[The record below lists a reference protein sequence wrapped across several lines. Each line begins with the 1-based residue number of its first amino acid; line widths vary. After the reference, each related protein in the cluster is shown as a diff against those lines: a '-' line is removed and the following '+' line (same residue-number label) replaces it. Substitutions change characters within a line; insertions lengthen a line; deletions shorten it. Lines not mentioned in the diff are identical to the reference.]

1 MMFNINDIKNGMT
14 IKYEGVIYQV
24 VDFQHVKPGKGSAF
38 VKTKLKNLRA
48 GTTQEITFNA
58 GIKMEKADVR
68 KNQLSY
74 LYNAGDNY
82 VFMDLN
88 TYDQL
93 EIPSKLIE
101 DQIKFLKEGMEV
113 ESITIEGEVV
123 GITLPEK
130 VSYKV
135 ISAPDAVKGN
145 TTSGAQK
152 DITIETGY
160 ELKAPLF
167 ISEVVPNKFTPFIFT
182 VVLKFGL
189 FIGDSGSL
197 YFGFLYEP
205 NFL

>member
-38 VKTKLKNLRA
+38 IKTKLKNLRA

-74 LYNAGDNY
+74 LYAAGDNY
-82 VFMDLN
+82 VFMDMN
-88 TYDQL
+88 TYDQFEL
-93 EIPSKLIE
+93 SSDVIG
-101 DQIKFLKEGMEV
+101 DNAKFLKEGMEV
-113 ESITIEGEVV
+113 ESLTIEGEII
-123 GITLPEK
+123 GIDLPEK
-130 VSYKV
+130 VTYKV

-160 ELKAPLF
+160 TLKAPLF
-167 ISEVVPNKFTPFIFT
+167 ISEGDNVVVTTRDGK
-182 VVLKFGL
+182 
-189 FIGDSGSL
+189 
-197 YFGFLYEP
+197 YFSRG
-205 NFL
+205 

>member
-1 MMFNINDIKNGMT
+1 MFNINDIKNGMT

-38 VKTKLKNLRA
+38 VKTKLKNLKA

-68 KNQLSY
+68 KSQLSY

-82 VFMDLN
+82 VFMDNN
-88 TYDQL
+88 TYDQV
-93 EIPSKLIE
+93 EISSKLLE
-101 DQIKFLKEGMEV
+101 NEAKFLKEGMEV
-113 ESITIEGEVV
+113 ESMNIEGEIV

-145 TTSGAQK
+145 TTSSAQK
-152 DITIETGY
+152 DVTIETGY
-160 ELKAPLF
+160 TLKAPLF
-167 ISEVVPNKFTPFIFT
+167 ISEGEEIVITTRDGK
-182 VVLKFGL
+182 
-189 FIGDSGSL
+189 
-197 YFGFLYEP
+197 YFSRG
-205 NFL
+205 

>member
-1 MMFNINDIKNGMT
+1 MFNVNDIKNGMT

-24 VDFQHVKPGKGSAF
+24 VEFQHVKPGKGSAF

-74 LYNAGDNY
+74 LYAAGDNY
-82 VFMDLN
+82 VFMDNN
-88 TYDQL
+88 TYDQIEL
-93 EIPSKLIE
+93 PSSLLKDE
-101 DQIKFLKEGMEV
+101 AKFLKEGMNV
-113 ESITIEGEVV
+113 ESMNIEGEVI

-145 TTSGAQK
+145 TTSTAKK

-160 ELKAPLF
+160 TLKAPLF
-167 ISEVVPNKFTPFIFT
+167 IKEGDDVVITTRDGK
-182 VVLKFGL
+182 
-189 FIGDSGSL
+189 
-197 YFGFLYEP
+197 YFGRG
-205 NFL
+205 

>member
-1 MMFNINDIKNGMT
+1 MYVNINDIKNGMT

-38 VKTKLKNLRA
+38 VKTKLKNLKA

-74 LYNAGDNY
+74 LYAAGDNY

-93 EIPSKLIE
+93 EISSKLIE

-113 ESITIEGEVV
+113 ESMIIEGEVV

-145 TTSGAQK
+145 TTQGAQK

-167 ISEVVPNKFTPFIFT
+167 IKEGDEVVITTRDGK
-182 VVLKFGL
+182 
-189 FIGDSGSL
+189 
-197 YFGFLYEP
+197 YFSKG
-205 NFL
+205 

>member
-1 MMFNINDIKNGMT
+1 MFNINDIKNGMT

-74 LYNAGDNY
+74 LYQAGDNY

-88 TYDQL
+88 TYDQFELPGSLL
-93 EIPSKLIE
+93 EDEK
-101 DQIKFLKEGMEV
+101 KFLKEGLEV
-113 ESITIEGEVV
+113 ESMTIEGEIV

-130 VSYKV
+130 ISYKV
-135 ISAPDAVKGN
+135 ISAPDAVKGK

-152 DITIETGY
+152 DATIETG
-160 ELKAPLF
+160 F
-167 ISEVVPNKFTPFIFT
+167 
-182 VVLKFGL
+182 
-189 FIGDSGSL
+189 
-197 YFGFLYEP
+197 
-205 NFL
+205 

>member
-1 MMFNINDIKNGMT
+1 MFNVNDIKNGMT

-24 VDFQHVKPGKGSAF
+24 VEFQHVKPGKGSAF

-74 LYNAGDNY
+74 LYAAGDNY
-82 VFMDLN
+82 VFMDNN
-88 TYDQL
+88 TYDQIEL
-93 EIPSKLIE
+93 PSSLLKDE
-101 DQIKFLKEGMEV
+101 AKFLKEGMNV
-113 ESITIEGEVV
+113 ESMNIEGEVI
-123 GITLPEK
+123 GITLPEN

-145 TTSGAQK
+145 TTSTAQK

-160 ELKAPLF
+160 TLKAPLF
-167 ISEVVPNKFTPFIFT
+167 IKEGDDVVITTRDGK
-182 VVLKFGL
+182 
-189 FIGDSGSL
+189 
-197 YFGFLYEP
+197 YFGRG
-205 NFL
+205 

>member
-1 MMFNINDIKNGMT
+1 MFNVNDIKNGMT

-24 VDFQHVKPGKGSAF
+24 VEFQHVKPGKGSAF

-68 KNQLSY
+68 RNQLSY
-74 LYNAGDNY
+74 LYAAGDNY
-82 VFMDLN
+82 VFMDNN
-88 TYDQL
+88 TYDQIEL
-93 EIPSKLIE
+93 PSSLLKDE
-101 DQIKFLKEGMEV
+101 AKFLKEGMNV
-113 ESITIEGEVV
+113 ESMNIEGEVI

-145 TTSGAQK
+145 TTSTAQK

-160 ELKAPLF
+160 TLKAPLF
-167 ISEVVPNKFTPFIFT
+167 IKEGDDVVITTRDGK
-182 VVLKFGL
+182 
-189 FIGDSGSL
+189 
-197 YFGFLYEP
+197 YFGRG
-205 NFL
+205 

>member
-1 MMFNINDIKNGMT
+1 MFNVNDIKNGMT

-24 VDFQHVKPGKGSAF
+24 VEFQHVKPGKGSAF
-38 VKTKLKNLRA
+38 VKTKLKNLKA

-74 LYNAGDNY
+74 LYAAGDNY
-82 VFMDLN
+82 VFMDNN

-93 EIPSKLIE
+93 EIPSNLLE
-101 DQIKFLKEGMEV
+101 DESKFLKEGMTV
-113 ESITIEGEVV
+113 ESMVIEGEVI

-130 VSYKV
+130 VSFKV

-145 TTSGAQK
+145 TTSTAQK

-160 ELKAPLF
+160 TLKAPLF
-167 ISEVVPNKFTPFIFT
+167 IKEGDEVVITTRDGK
-182 VVLKFGL
+182 
-189 FIGDSGSL
+189 
-197 YFGFLYEP
+197 YFGRG
-205 NFL
+205 

>member
-1 MMFNINDIKNGMT
+1 MFNVNDIKNGMT

-24 VDFQHVKPGKGSAF
+24 IEFQHVKPGKGSAF

-74 LYNAGDNY
+74 LYAAGDNY
-82 VFMDLN
+82 VFMDNN
-88 TYDQL
+88 TYDQIEL
-93 EIPSKLIE
+93 PSSLLKDE
-101 DQIKFLKEGMEV
+101 AKFLKEGMNV
-113 ESITIEGEVV
+113 ESMNIEGEVI

-145 TTSGAQK
+145 TTSTAQK

-160 ELKAPLF
+160 TLKAPLF
-167 ISEVVPNKFTPFIFT
+167 IKEGDDVVITTRDGK
-182 VVLKFGL
+182 
-189 FIGDSGSL
+189 
-197 YFGFLYEP
+197 YFGRG
-205 NFL
+205 

>member
-1 MMFNINDIKNGMT
+1 MINVNDIKNGMT
-14 IKYEGVIYQV
+14 LKIDNNLFMVI
-24 VDFQHVKPGKGSAF
+24 DFQHVKPGKGSAF
-38 VKTKLKNLRA
+38 VKTKLKNLKA

-74 LYNAGDNY
+74 LYAAGDNY

-93 EIPSKLIE
+93 EIPASLIE

-113 ESITIEGEVV
+113 ESMIIEGEVV

-167 ISEVVPNKFTPFIFT
+167 ISEGDEVVITTRDGK
-182 VVLKFGL
+182 
-189 FIGDSGSL
+189 
-197 YFGFLYEP
+197 YFSKG
-205 NFL
+205 

>member
-1 MMFNINDIKNGMT
+1 MFNINDIKNGMT

-38 VKTKLKNLRA
+38 VKTKLKNLKA

-74 LYNAGDNY
+74 LYAAGDNY

-93 EIPSKLIE
+93 EIPVKLIE

-113 ESITIEGEVV
+113 ESMTIEGEVV

-135 ISAPDAVKGN
+135 INAPDAVKGN
-145 TTSGAQK
+145 TTQGAQK

-160 ELKAPLF
+160 ELQAPLF
-167 ISEVVPNKFTPFIFT
+167 IKEGDEVVITTRDGK
-182 VVLKFGL
+182 
-189 FIGDSGSL
+189 
-197 YFGFLYEP
+197 YFSKG
-205 NFL
+205 

>member
-38 VKTKLKNLRA
+38 VKTKLKNLKA

-68 KNQLSY
+68 KAQLSY
-74 LYNAGDNY
+74 LYAAGSNY

-88 TYDQL
+88 TYDQFEL
-93 EIPSKLIE
+93 PGSLIE
-101 DQIKFLKEGMEV
+101 DSIKFLKEGLEV
-113 ESITIEGEVV
+113 ESLTIEGEIV
-123 GITLPEK
+123 GISLPEK

-135 ISAPDAVKGN
+135 TSAPDAVKGN

-152 DITIETGY
+152 DATIETGY
-160 ELKAPLF
+160 ELKVPLF
-167 ISEVVPNKFTPFIFT
+167 IKE
-182 VVLKFGL
+182 
-189 FIGDSGSL
+189 GDEIIITTRDGK
-197 YFGFLYEP
+197 YFGKA
-205 NFL
+205 

>member
-74 LYNAGDNY
+74 LYAAGDNY

-88 TYDQL
+88 TYDQFEL
-93 EIPSKLIE
+93 PASVIG
-101 DQIKFLKEGMEV
+101 DNVDFLKEGLEV
-113 ESITIEGEVV
+113 ESLTIEGEIV
-123 GITLPEK
+123 GISLPEK
-130 VSYKV
+130 VSFKV
-135 ISAPDAVKGN
+135 VSAPDAVKGN

-152 DITIETGY
+152 DATIETGY
-160 ELKAPLF
+160 ELKVPLF
-167 ISEVVPNKFTPFIFT
+167 IKE
-182 VVLKFGL
+182 
-189 FIGDSGSL
+189 GDEIVITTRDGK
-197 YFGFLYEP
+197 YFGKA
-205 NFL
+205 

>member
-1 MMFNINDIKNGMT
+1 MFNINDIKNGMT

-74 LYNAGDNY
+74 LYAAGDNY

-88 TYDQL
+88 TYDQFEL
-93 EIPSKLIE
+93 SSNIIG
-101 DQIKFLKEGMEV
+101 DDVKFLKEGLEV
-113 ESITIEGEVV
+113 ESLTIEGEIV
-123 GITLPEK
+123 GISLPEK
-130 VSYKV
+130 ISYKV
-135 ISAPDAVKGN
+135 ISALDAVKGN

-152 DITIETGY
+152 DATVETGY
-160 ELKAPLF
+160 ELKVPLF
-167 ISEVVPNKFTPFIFT
+167 IKE
-182 VVLKFGL
+182 
-189 FIGDSGSL
+189 GDEIVITTRDGK
-197 YFGFLYEP
+197 YFSKA
-205 NFL
+205 

>member
-14 IKYEGVIYQV
+14 IKHEGVIYQV

-74 LYNAGDNY
+74 LYSAGDNY
-82 VFMDLN
+82 VFMDME
-88 TYDQL
+88 TYDQFEL
-93 EIPSKLIE
+93 TSDVIGE
-101 DQIKFLKEGMEV
+101 DAKFLKEGLTV
-113 ESITIEGEVV
+113 ESMSIEGEVV
-123 GITLPEK
+123 GISLPEK

-152 DITIETGY
+152 DVTIETGY
-160 ELKAPLF
+160 TLKAPLF
-167 ISEVVPNKFTPFIFT
+167 ISEGEEI
-182 VVLKFGL
+182 VLTTRDGK
-189 FIGDSGSL
+189 
-197 YFGFLYEP
+197 YFSRG
-205 NFL
+205 

>member
-1 MMFNINDIKNGMT
+1 MFNVNDIKYGMT

-24 VDFQHVKPGKGSAF
+24 VEFQHVKPGKGSAF

-74 LYNAGDNY
+74 LYAAGDNY
-82 VFMDLN
+82 VFMDNN
-88 TYDQL
+88 TYDQIEL
-93 EIPSKLIE
+93 PSSLLKDE
-101 DQIKFLKEGMEV
+101 AKFLKEGMNV
-113 ESITIEGEVV
+113 ESMNIEGEVI

-145 TTSGAQK
+145 TTSTAQK

-160 ELKAPLF
+160 TLKAPLF
-167 ISEVVPNKFTPFIFT
+167 IKEGDDVVITTRDGK
-182 VVLKFGL
+182 
-189 FIGDSGSL
+189 
-197 YFGFLYEP
+197 YFGRG
-205 NFL
+205 